1 MEDVK
6 EIKFDIVKKL
16 GVLSEGSRGWR
27 KELNTVSWNEREPKL
42 DIRDWAED
50 HTRMGKGLTLSR
62 DEAAKLYEYLGSY
75 LKS

>member
-6 EIKFDIVKKL
+6 EIKFEIVKKL
-16 GVLSEGSRGWR
+16 GVLSENGRGWR
-27 KELNTVSWNEREPKL
+27 KEINSVSWNDRDPKL

-50 HTRMGKGLTLSR
+50 HSRMGKGVTLSR
-62 DEAAKLYEYLGSY
+62 DEAIKLYESLRDY